1 MSPHPLLRPATAALP
16 FLAFLSALGFQPP
29 ALAAPPTPLE
39 AGFDAPPA
47 VARPLTWWHWIA
59 GNVTKAGITADL
71 TAMKEAGIAGV
82 QLFDAGIYLPD
93 GPVRYGTDNW
103 HDHVQFAI
111 REAARLGLD
120 VSLMNTPGW
129 SASGGPWVTPERSMK
144 KLVWTETN
152 VAAVADAEV
161 TAGRRRQSVN
171 GKSQAPGAAGAAV
184 AVAVRLPQPEAK
196 ENFYR
201 DIAVLAVPAD
211 GARPVLDAANIVSAK
226 STSGVRLDA
235 AIDGDPATAAAFP
248 AQPSHVLTFALSA
261 PATASRLALQ
271 LNGLEKPFKGRG
283 ALRAS
288 DDGTTFTVV
297 KEFQFEAAP
306 DAVETQITTAFK
318 PVTAR
323 FFRVSLSTTKAPAQP
338 AAFSIAELSLT
349 HDAALP
355 ELPPNRI
362 RMNASPV
369 PRAAVP
375 RAAARCATG
384 APPAGPS
391 GTGAP
396 PAGPSGT
403 GDSPVQTAAAGSIL
417 SPGNLASAQSSTGAP
432 LDLAL
437 DGDPSTAAPFKAAPS
452 HVLNFTL
459 NAPATAARLV
469 LRFAMLPRPFK
480 SRVALRVSDDGKTYR
495 VVKEW
500 VVSEADETTAVLDET
515 FPPVTARHFRVSL
528 APASA
533 DKPAAFALAALSL
546 FAPVGPDLASGREPP
561 AAPAGEAPSATRGAT
576 QGRALQP
583 AAAAPTAPA
592 PTAAPATASL
602 SPAVLSRDDIHDLTA
617 FMQPDGSL
625 SAPLPPGRWTILR
638 FGFTS
643 TGAKNH
649 PAVPEGHGLE
659 IDKLDADAVAYQFGQ
674 SVGRIIRD
682 AGPLAGK
689 TLTGLLFD
697 SFEAGFQNWTDT
709 FPAQFRALHGY
720 DLVPLLPLVTGRV
733 IESQAFADCV
743 LHDFRAAVNHG
754 FKENYIGAMRRHA
767 HAHGLR
773 VYCEPYGGPLI
784 AAVNAPDIDILMGE
798 FWLHSRFPSRL
809 KFIASAANLL
819 DRPVVAAEALTA
831 RPEEDGWGASLP
843 ALKRPGDHAFASGIN
858 RFILHTYAHQP
869 GESAPGFAL
878 GRYGTH
884 FNRLNTWWPH
894 LRAWTDY
901 AARSQ
906 FLLQQGWRHAD
917 LLLLQNED
925 IGHAFPATELK
936 RLPAGCDFDFAYPA
950 NLPAMRV
957 EHGVISLPH
966 GPRWRVVVTPSFP
979 WAAETATLRWLR
991 DAVRS
996 GVLLIGNPPECP
1008 AGLADLRQQP
1018 EFDALVTELWGGLP
1032 AGKPATPARETG
1044 APAEE
1049 TATPAGK
1056 PGALAGEIF
1065 EKQIGAGYV
1074 TRAPVGEALKA
1085 RGIIRDLA
1093 WPGAET
1099 LAGDGESGLGFLH
1112 RRTAAGDD
1120 VYFVFNYTDTTFA
1133 APVDF
1138 RVAGPRPELWD
1149 ALSGK
1154 RAPAPFFELRGT
1166 VTRVPLSLEA
1176 GASVFVVFPAGA
1188 PLCRARPCVAPRMT
1202 DGENSRPDTRSGP
1215 TALLPGII
1223 FLNARYYQ
1231 PADDA
1236 TAATAAAHSAFRN
1249 PHSAFEKA
1257 PWTLEF
1263 ANKILGAPDS
1273 ITLEKLV
1280 PWNEHDDDAIRHY
1293 SGTGIYR
1300 KTLKLPPDFAADAR
1314 RLILDLGQ
1322 VADIA
1327 EVRVNGRPVATLWT
1341 PPHRADLT
1349 DYLHPGDNALEIRV
1363 TNTWVNRLIGD
1374 ERIPVAHGYQPQ
1386 GTSQFTDGRLLEL
1399 PAWISDPAGGAKNPR
1414 HTFSTWK
1421 HYDAD
1426 SPLHPAGLLG
1436 PVKLEWFREITAD

>member
-1 MSPHPLLRPATAALP
+1 MSPPHILRPAT
-16 FLAFLSALGFQPP
+16 LAFCWLFSVISFQPP
-29 ALAAPPTPLE
+29 VFSSPTPLE
-39 AGFDAPPA
+39 SGFDQPPA
-47 VARPLTWWHWIA
+47 TARPLTWWHWIA

-82 QLFDAGIYLPD
+82 QLFDAGIYLPS

-111 REAARLGLD
+111 REAARLDLD

-144 KLVWTETN
+144 KLVWTETGVV
-152 VAAVADAEV
+152 VAGAEV
-161 TAGRRRQSVN
+161 TS
-171 GKSQAPGAAGAAV
+171 GKSQVPSV

-248 AQPSHVLTFALSA
+248 AQPSHVLTFALRA
-261 PATASRLALQ
+261 PAAASRLALQ
-271 LNGLEKPFKGRG
+271 LNGLEMPFKGRG

-306 DAVETQITTAFK
+306 DAGEAQITVGFK

-323 FFRVSLSTTKAPAQP
+323 FFRVSLSTTKAPKQP

-349 HDAALP
+349 HDAAIP
-355 ELPPNRI
+355 ELQPNRI

-369 PRAAVP
+369 PRAAAQRSEDKF
-375 RAAARCATG
+375 RAKREACHVR
-384 APPAGPS
+384 APG
-391 GTGAP
+391 
-396 PAGPSGT
+396 
-403 GDSPVQTAAAGSIL
+403 
-417 SPGNLASAQSSTGAP
+417 
-432 LDLAL
+432 
-437 DGDPSTAAPFKAAPS
+437 
-452 HVLNFTL
+452 
-459 NAPATAARLV
+459 
-469 LRFAMLPRPFK
+469 
-480 SRVALRVSDDGKTYR
+480 VA
-495 VVKEW
+495 
-500 VVSEADETTAVLDET
+500 
-515 FPPVTARHFRVSL
+515 
-528 APASA
+528 
-533 DKPAAFALAALSL
+533 
-546 FAPVGPDLASGREPP
+546 
-561 AAPAGEAPSATRGAT
+561 
-576 QGRALQP
+576 
-583 AAAAPTAPA
+583 
-592 PTAAPATASL
+592 
-602 SPAVLSRDDIHDLTA
+602 AVLSRDDIHDLTA
-617 FMQPDGSL
+617 FMKTDGSL
-625 SAPLPPGRWTILR
+625 SAKLPPGRWTILR

-659 IDKLDADAVAYQFGQ
+659 IDKLDADAVAFQFEQ

-682 AGPLAGK
+682 AGPFAGK

-697 SFEAGFQNWTDT
+697 SFEAGFQNWTDR
-709 FPAQFRALHGY
+709 FPEQFRALHGY
-720 DLVPLLPLVTGRV
+720 DFVPLLPLVTGRV

-743 LHDFRAAVNHG
+743 LHDFRATVNHG
-754 FKENYIGAMRRHA
+754 FKENYIGVMQRLA
-767 HAHGLR
+767 HAHGMKL
-773 VYCEPYGGPLI
+773 YCESYGGPLI
-784 AAVNAPDIDILMGE
+784 AAVNGPKIDVLMGE

-809 KFIASAANLL
+809 KFAASAANLL
-819 DRPVVAAEALTA
+819 DKPVVAAESLSA

-869 GESAPGFAL
+869 RESAPGFTL
-878 GRYGTH
+878 GRYGTR

-901 AARSQ
+901 IARSQ

-925 IGHAFPATELK
+925 LGHAFPATELK
-936 RLPAGCDFDFAYPA
+936 RLPAGYDFDFAYPA
-950 NLPAMRV
+950 SLPAMRV
-957 EHGVISLPH
+957 ENGVISLPH
-966 GPRWRVVVTPSFP
+966 GPRWRVVVTPAFP
-979 WAAETATLRWLR
+979 WAAEAATLRWLR

-996 GVLLIGNPPECP
+996 GVLLVGNPPECP
-1008 AGLADLRQQP
+1008 AGLADLRRQQD
-1018 EFDALVTELWGGLP
+1018 FDALVAELWGGLS
-1032 AGKPATPARETG
+1032 
-1044 APAEE
+1044 
-1049 TATPAGK
+1049 
-1056 PGALAGEIF
+1056 AGENP
-1065 EKQIGAGYV
+1065 EKQIGAGFV
-1074 TRAPVGEALKA
+1074 SRAPVGEALKA
-1085 RGIIRDLA
+1085 HGIIRDLA
-1093 WPGAET
+1093 WPGAEA

-1138 RVAGPRPELWD
+1138 RVAGRRPELWD

-1154 RAPAPFFELRGT
+1154 RAPAPFFETQGA
-1166 VTRVPLSLEA
+1166 VTRVPLSLETN
-1176 GASVFVVFPAGA
+1176 ASVFVVFPAGA

-1215 TALLPGII
+1215 TALLPGTI

-1231 PADDA
+1231 PAA
-1236 TAATAAAHSAFRN
+1236 GQSAFRI
-1249 PHSAFEKA
+1249 PQSALEG

-1263 ANKILGAPDS
+1263 ANKTLGTPDS
-1273 ITLEKLV
+1273 IVLEKLV

-1300 KTLKLPPDFAADAR
+1300 KTLKLPADFAAGAR

-1327 EVRVNGRPVATLWT
+1327 EVRVNGRIVATLWT
-1341 PPHRADLT
+1341 PPRRADLT
-1349 DYLHPGDNALEIRV
+1349 DFLRAGDNALEIRV

-1374 ERIPVAHGYQPQ
+1374 ERIPVDYGYQPE
-1386 GTSQFTDGRLLEL
+1386 GTSKFTDGRLLEL
-1399 PAWISDPAGGAKNPR
+1399 PAWISNPEGGAKNPR

-1436 PVKLEWFREITAD
+1436 PVRLEAYRELIP